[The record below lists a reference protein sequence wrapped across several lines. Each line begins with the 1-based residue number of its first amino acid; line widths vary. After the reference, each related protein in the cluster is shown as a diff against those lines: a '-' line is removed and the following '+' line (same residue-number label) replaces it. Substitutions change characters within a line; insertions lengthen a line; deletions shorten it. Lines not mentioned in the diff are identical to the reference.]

1 MAFSLTSHASSQIR
15 SQLTVNAHLC
25 LLEPSQVY
33 TNSALIHS
41 LCVSLSTLLTP
52 PPLYLDTTQDC
63 INYSARVDSTFIKNV

>member
-1 MAFSLTSHASSQIR
+1 MVFSLTSHASSQIR

-41 LCVSLSTLLTP
+41 LCLSLSTLLTP
-52 PPLYLDTTQDC
+52 PTLISRHYTRLHKLFSLGGQY
-63 INYSARVDSTFIKNV
+63 IY